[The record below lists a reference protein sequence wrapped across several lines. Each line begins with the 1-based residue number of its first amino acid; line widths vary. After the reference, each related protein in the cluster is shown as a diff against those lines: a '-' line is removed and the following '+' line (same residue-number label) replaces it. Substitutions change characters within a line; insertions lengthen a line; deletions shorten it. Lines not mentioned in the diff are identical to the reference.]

1 MSMKSSI
8 PRLYSHVPLAVLS
21 VSSKSPSVLTFRAR
35 KKKKLASFVPQ
46 VIPAADDKV
55 TLVHVEDSKDGREA
69 SANGPVPNRSKWR
82 WEPDRIEMAKPST
95 FIPA

>member
-1 MSMKSSI
+1 MKRTNQK
-8 PRLYSHVPLAVLS
+8 PTETKVLS

-35 KKKKLASFVPQ
+35 KNKKLASF

-69 SANGPVPNRSKWR
+69 SANAPVPNRSKWR